1 MIRVAATTALGC
13 GEQTTSV
20 SERRGEGGGHQKCE
34 CAAVSYVP
42 NTAAAAPL
50 NT

>member
-20 SERRGEGGGHQKCE
+20 SKRRGGGGHQKCE

-42 NTAAAAPL
+42 NRAAAAPVK
-50 NT
+50 T